1 MHDPLPFW
9 SVAGLQSLVYIVT
22 LIPISI
28 SGWGVQEFSITYAF
42 STLAGVD
49 PANSLV
55 LGIMLRALYVLV
67 SLPGALF
74 LSDVLPGM
82 AKAQPLLTKLDG

>member
-1 MHDPLPFW
+1 
-9 SVAGLQSLVYIVT
+9 VAGLQSLVYIFT

-28 SGWGVQEFSITYAF
+28 SGWGLQELSISYAF
-42 STLAGVD
+42 TTLGHVD
-49 PANSLV
+49 PAHSLV
-55 LGIMLRALYVLV
+55 LALLLRTLYLLV

-74 LSDVLPGM
+74 LSSVLPGM

>member
-1 MHDPLPFW
+1 
-9 SVAGLQSLVYIVT
+9 VAGLQSLVYIFT

-28 SGWGVQEFSITYAF
+28 SGWGLQELSISYAF
-42 STLAGVD
+42 TTLGHVD

-55 LGIMLRALYVLV
+55 LALLLRILYILA
-67 SLPGALF
+67 SLPGALL

-82 AKAQPLLTKLDG
+82 AKAQPLLAKLDG